1 MKAYIL
7 PETSTLRIVIA
18 ALCGTLC
25 GMVIGAAGM
34 VVYDAWSTN
43 MIAKVCSHE
52 ARIAY
57 LEGAARPLVS
67 GNEYVTINHFQGG
80 EKEE

>member
-1 MKAYIL
+1 MKAYII
-7 PETSTLRIVIA
+7 PETSTIKIVLA

-43 MIAKVCSHE
+43 MIAKVCSYE
-52 ARIAY
+52 ARLAH
-57 LEGAARPLVS
+57 LEGAARPMNNNFDSTVNYFL
-67 GNEYVTINHFQGG
+67 NG